1 LALPHSV
8 FAVILQHRRIN
19 GKENIVRVDVL
30 TVGMFQSNCFIVS
43 CETTKEAI
51 IIDAGDEGERI
62 VDHVKR
68 EKLDVKMIVCT
79 HGHIDH
85 VAGLPEVR
93 AAFDAPVLMHK
104 DEIVLYEHVDR
115 QAMLFGVP
123 APGTVNI
130 ERFVGHGDKIAF
142 GNLAGEVIHTP
153 GHSPGGISI
162 AFPNEKP
169 PAIFVGDVLFRGS
182 IGRTDLMGASERQM
196 AKTLKDIILDLP
208 DDMVVYPGHG
218 PETTI
223 RIERKSNP
231 FLLEL
236 DNWDM

>member
-1 LALPHSV
+1 M
-8 FAVILQHRRIN
+8 
-19 GKENIVRVDVL
+19 RVDVL

-43 CETTKEAI
+43 CENTNEAI

-68 EKLDVKMIVCT
+68 ANLDVKMIVCT

-85 VAGLPEVR
+85 VAGLPTVR
-93 AAFDAPVLMHK
+93 RAISAPVVMHK
-104 DEIVLYEHVDR
+104 DEITLYEHVDR

-123 APGTVNI
+123 APGTVKI
-130 ERFVGHGDKIAF
+130 EKFVAHGDKLTF
-142 GNLAGEVIHTP
+142 GNLTGEVVHTP

-162 AFPNEKP
+162 AFRNERP
-169 PAIFVGDVLFRGS
+169 PVIFVGDVLFQGS

-196 AKTLKDIILDLP
+196 ATTLKDIILELP

-218 PETTI
+218 PQTTI
-223 RIERKSNP
+223 GIERRSNP
-231 FLLEL
+231 FLL
-236 DNWDM
+236 DIDSWGI

>member
-1 LALPHSV
+1 M
-8 FAVILQHRRIN
+8 
-19 GKENIVRVDVL
+19 RVDVL

-43 CETTKEAI
+43 CEKTNEAI

-68 EKLDVKMIVCT
+68 ANLDVKMIVCT

-85 VAGLPEVR
+85 VAGLPAVR
-93 AAFDAPVLMHK
+93 RAISAPVVMHK
-104 DEIVLYEHVDR
+104 DEITLYEHVDR
-115 QAMLFGVP
+115 QAMLFGAP
-123 APGTVNI
+123 APGTVKI
-130 ERFVGHGDKIAF
+130 EKFVAHGDKLMF
-142 GNLAGEVIHTP
+142 GNLTGEVVHTP

-162 AFPNEKP
+162 AFRNEKP
-169 PAIFVGDVLFRGS
+169 PVIFVGDVLFRGS

-196 AKTLKDIILDLP
+196 AKTLKDIILELP
-208 DDMVVYPGHG
+208 DDIVVYPGHG

-223 RIERKSNP
+223 GNERRSNP

-236 DNWDM
+236 DSWDT